1 MASTD
6 WKLCAGMTS
15 HDMTETLNLS
25 VKGCLLIKLTCA
37 ELAIGLSDQWVSK
50 AVLWGPAVLD
60 VELDLRH
67 NRH

>member
-6 WKLCAGMTS
+6 WKLCAGMTR
-15 HDMTETLNLS
+15 HDVTETLNLS

-50 AVLWGPAVLD
+50 AV
-60 VELDLRH
+60 
-67 NRH
+67 